1 MFKVNNEDTRTT
13 LVSLLLTLTYFIPC
27 SGVSV
32 VNIEQLNAGWVSLYF
47 HVIQHCFIPG
57 G

>member
-13 LVSLLLTLTYFIPC
+13 LVSLLLTLTYFMPC
-27 SGVSV
+27 SGVSI